1 MRAIIAALFAL
12 AAAPASAQ
20 VYASLEAGGTLDT
33 RFDGRAIKNDV
44 TMRAGLGLDTGD
56 WRAEA
61 AVSRVA
67 AGVSFDNVEAWGY
80 SLSAY
85 RDFGLG
91 ERGAW
96 FLGAGVDWLDMRAVE
111 GVIQPVAGE
120 GYGWH
125 AALGASYRLSD
136 SIAIYAALSHTDVAL
151 DFPAPV
157 TYEAWRSTALGF
169 GVRASFGG
177 GR

>member
-12 AAAPASAQ
+12 TAAPASAQ

-33 RFDGRAIKNDV
+33 RLDGRAVKDDV
-44 TMRAGLGLDTGD
+44 ALRAGLGYDTGD

-80 SLSAY
+80 SLSTY

-111 GVIQPVAGE
+111 GVIQPVAGD

-136 SIAIYAALSHTDVAL
+136 HIAVYAALSHTDVAL

-157 TYEAWRSTALGF
+157 TYESWRSTALGF